1 MSAEAGRPVAERPLT
16 AKGRATRA
24 RVLKV
29 AADLMFEHGAAA
41 TSIDDV
47 KRAAKVSAS
56 QVGYYFGDK
65 QSLVRAVIEY
75 QAETLIEG
83 QRPLLDRLDSFE
95 ALHAWRDYIVAMRM
109 ERQYVGGCP
118 VGSLASELADSSPA
132 LREDIAAAFLRWREP
147 IAAGLAAMRDRG
159 ELRSE
164 ADPETLS
171 MALLAAVEGG
181 TLLAQ
186 TLREVAPLEAVLDAV
201 LAHVHSLS

>member
-1 MSAEAGRPVAERPLT
+1 M
-16 AKGRATRA
+16 
-24 RVLKV
+24 LKI

-47 KRAAKVSAS
+47 KRAAKVSAAK
-56 QVGYYFGDK
+56 VGYYFGDK

-83 QRPLLDRLDSFE
+83 QRPLLDRLDNFE
-95 ALHAWRDYIVAMRM
+95 ALYAWRDHVVAMRM
-109 ERQYVGGCP
+109 ERQYIRGCP

-147 IAAGLAAMRDRG
+147 ITAGLTAMRTRG
-159 ELRSE
+159 DLRPE
-164 ADPETLS
+164 ADPEALS

-186 TLREVAPLEAVLDAV
+186 TLRQAAPLEAVLDAV
-201 LAHVHSLS
+201 LAHVHSLA